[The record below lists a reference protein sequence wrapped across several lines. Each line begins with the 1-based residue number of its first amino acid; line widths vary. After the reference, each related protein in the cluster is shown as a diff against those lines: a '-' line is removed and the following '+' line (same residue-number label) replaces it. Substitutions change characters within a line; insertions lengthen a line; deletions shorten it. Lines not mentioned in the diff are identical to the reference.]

1 MRIVM
6 VSIPTL
12 HFFRWADQLKNSGH
26 EVFWFDISGMSDYV
40 EKLNWLEQKI
50 NWKLKHQYPG
60 RVFIKKTYPKLYNFI
75 QSYNENKT
83 ETIFEEYL
91 KDIKPDLVHSFALY
105 VSCTPI
111 YEVMKKYENIKWV
124 YSSWGSDLFYF
135 QNNKA
140 YLDDIQRILPRINY
154 LFTDCERDYHLA
166 KKHGFKG
173 EFLGVFPG
181 GGGFDVEYIHQY
193 NQPTKNRKIILI
205 KGFQGRSGRAIT
217 VLQALGKLKKTLRD
231 YEIIVFGA
239 GAEVVSYYNKG
250 ELKSWKN
257 IKILGRINHEDVL
270 QFMGNALIYVGN
282 SNSDGM
288 PNTLLEAVIAGAF
301 PIQSNPGGATAEI
314 VEHGVNGFLIE
325 DYNDCAEIE
334 SLIVKAVNNM
344 KLIQSAHI
352 YNQTK
357 IKPNLS
363 RKSISKEVIKKY
375 NSIIN

>member
-1 MRIVM
+1 M

-26 EVFWFDISGMSDYV
+26 DVYWFDISGMSTYV
-40 EKLNWLEQKI
+40 DKLGWVNQYV
-50 NWKLKHQYPG
+50 NWKLKFNYPG
-60 RVFIKKTYPKLYNFI
+60 RILFKKVFPKLYNFTQRFNEHNT
-75 QSYNENKT
+75 QSV
-83 ETIFEEYL
+83 FEKYL
-91 KDIKPDLVHSFALY
+91 KKVKPDVVHSFALY
-105 VSCTPI
+105 LSCTPI
-111 YEVMKKYENIKWV
+111 YEVMMKHNNIKWT

-135 QNNKA
+135 QNNQK
-140 YLDDIQRILPRINY
+140 YLKDIKKVLLRINY
-154 LFTDCERDYHLA
+154 LITDCNRDYEIA
-166 KKHGFKG
+166 KQYGFKG

-181 GGGFDVEYIHQY
+181 GGGFDLEYINHY
-193 NQPTKNRKIILI
+193 NKPTKNRKIILI

-217 VLQALGKLKKTLRD
+217 VLQALGKLKKTLKD

-257 IKILGRINHEDVL
+257 IKMLSRIKHEDVL
-270 QFMGNALIYVGN
+270 QLMGKALIYIGN

-288 PNTLLEAVIAGAF
+288 PNTLLEAIIAGAF

-314 VEHGVNGFLIE
+314 VNHGINGFLIE

-344 KLIQSAHI
+344 KLIQTAHI

-363 RKSISKEVIKKY
+363 RNSISKEVIKKY